1 MVVNF
6 AQLAVVTEESAIF
19 VPPATPIARI
29 LLSQKNLNQSKV
41 FKSYV
46 CYHVA
51 SFERV
56 VCPVITL
63 FGIKN
68 CDTVKK
74 ARHWLSHNDIEH
86 GFHDVRADGLTL
98 EQIEEWIAKTDWEI
112 VLNRRGTTWRK
123 LDASIQDNTTENSV
137 AELLLANPAMIKRP
151 ILNVNGVITIG
162 FKPDLYHSIFNSNE

>member
-1 MVVNF
+1 M
-6 AQLAVVTEESAIF
+6 
-19 VPPATPIARI
+19 
-29 LLSQKNLNQSKV
+29 
-41 FKSYV
+41 
-46 CYHVA
+46 
-51 SFERV
+51 
-56 VCPVITL
+56 ITL

-74 ARHWLSHNDIEH
+74 ARHWLSDNDIEH

-123 LDASIQDNTTENSV
+123 LDPSTQETVTRSNI

-151 ILNVNGVITIG
+151 ILDVNGVISVG
-162 FKPDLYHSIFNSNE
+162 FKPELYHSIFN